1 MIESISIKNFK
12 SILDLKLPLGRF
24 NVLIG
29 ENGCGKSNILESISY
44 GSAALSDKLDNEYL
58 SLRGIRVTDARFM
71 TSAFDEQSND
81 TINITFN
88 DGKEAFKCSINA
100 KTNTPFILS
109 PPDDKNKNKYDILI
123 TVGSKGG
130 QIDIGSRDTMGI
142 IGENKQDI
150 KGQVTQLGKYD
161 KFNTNKDIESFVFYC
176 PEESSLRT
184 FRDEYQLLPLG
195 RKGEGLF
202 RYLKTLAQTDKGK
215 QTLEEIK
222 ENLVLLDWFDDIK
235 IPTDSLSNDYTIS
248 IKDRYIHETISFFD
262 QRSTNEGF
270 LYLLFYLTLFISEE
284 TPCFFAIDNIESS
297 FNPKL
302 CRRLI
307 EILIKLAQEHNKQ
320 VIITTHNPSVLDG
333 LNIDNDDERLFVIR
347 RNLDGHTKVDR
358 VQYKNEKKLSIPLSE
373 AWVKGYLGGL
383 PENF

>member
-58 SLRGIRVTDARFM
+58 GLRGIRVTDARFM
-71 TSAFDEQSND
+71 TSAFDEQLND
-81 TINITFN
+81 IIDIAFN
-88 DGKEAFKCSINA
+88 DGKDAFECSINA
-100 KTNTPFILS
+100 KTNTPFTLS
-109 PPDDKNKNKYDILI
+109 PPDDKKTHDIKL
-123 TVGSKGG
+123 TVGSEGG
-130 QIDIGSRDTMGI
+130 QIYIRPRDVIGI

-150 KGQVTQLGKYD
+150 KVQVIQLGKND
-161 KFNTNKDIESFVFYC
+161 KLNTNKDIESFVFYC

-307 EILIKLAQEHNKQ
+307 EILIELARKHNKQ

-333 LNIDNDDERLFVIR
+333 LDIDNYDESLFVTR

-373 AWVKGYLGGL
+373 AWIKGYLGGL